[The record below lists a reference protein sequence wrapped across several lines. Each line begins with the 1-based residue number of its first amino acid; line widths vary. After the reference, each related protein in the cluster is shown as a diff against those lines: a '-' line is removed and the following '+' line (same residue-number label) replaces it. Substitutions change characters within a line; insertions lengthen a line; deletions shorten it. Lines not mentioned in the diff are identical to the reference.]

1 MVTQYIATRTIMEFC
16 EEVERRT
23 GARVSKRWW
32 EQEGINLVGAAAAMA
47 SKMEETDVKARG
59 VTDD

>member
-1 MVTQYIATRTIMEFC
+1 MEFC